1 MWMPIKP
8 GGLGHFAASEPCNG
22 KNILDL
28 EISNKAS
35 GQLNF
40 QPTCNFL
47 CHADPLLN
55 SNVMRET
62 RHPNLK

>member
-22 KNILDL
+22 KNILHL

-35 GQLNF
+35 GQSNF
-40 QPTCNFL
+40 QPTWIWEG
-47 CHADPLLN
+47 LL
-55 SNVMRET
+55 SNQYIPIIDMEM
-62 RHPNLK
+62 